1 MRDIFLWLFAFGWD
15 PGETMTN
22 AFGEVIVITESSG

>member
-1 MRDIFLWLFAFGWD
+1 MRDIFLLFAFGWD